1 MVVFPN
7 AKINIGLNILAR
19 RSDGYHTLSS
29 IMVPIGWQDILEITP
44 SKSGATTLNTSGIY
58 VDCPAE
64 SNLVMKAY
72 NALNARRKLP
82 PVDIYLRKNIPNG
95 AGLGG
100 GSADASFT
108 LTTLNQMFNLEFSN
122 DELAKIAS
130 DIGADCPFFIFN
142 KPMHAE
148 GIGTELTE
156 IEIPQLK
163 GTSIVV
169 IKPDIHISTAE
180 AYAGVTPY
188 IPENKL
194 DELIKLPISS
204 WRNNIVND
212 FEKSLGYKFP
222 EITKIKEKLYDQG
235 AIYSSLSG
243 SGSAVYGIFD
253 NDKMAEMA
261 KINLCNYTTFV
272 CRL

>member
-72 NALNARRKLP
+72 NALNARRELP